1 MNFMRNYG
9 KLIVLFTIIFIIG
22 NGFFSYGEDL
32 NNLNEGNNK
41 VYRFAGDYNHPP
53 YEYVDKNGRFT
64 GFNVDIINAIAEIM
78 NIDVQIIPMSWDN
91 AVWSLDNGEIHG
103 IIGMSQNEDRLKRYK
118 FTSNT
123 VLNEQVI
130 FVHKDTVHVSSI
142 EELAGFRVAYQRGD
156 YNEAVLL
163 RIPNVKRFPKIDQ
176 EEALMALANGEVDAV
191 LGNKLVGI
199 YHLQRNKLTDEIKI
213 VGEPISSVKYGPVVS
228 MDNEELLNILE
239 EGLHLI
245 IENKT
250 YEAIYNKWF
259 GESISNLRLI
269 LDLYKDKLIFGL
281 IILLMSFVFLYM
293 YNKRL
298 QKEVSKRTLELEMAN
313 KNLIEQQKEIYNL
326 AYFDPITSL
335 PNRTYF
341 VEEVNNK
348 FENPDEIVSN
358 FAILF
363 LDIDRFKHINDTLG
377 HNVGDY
383 ILKLLGNRLSK
394 LVKSG
399 DIVARAG
406 GDEFYILMN
415 KYKHIDEVTD
425 LAERI
430 LIDFKSPYIVKD
442 YTLYLTTSIG
452 IVTFPDG
459 GVDTHSLIKNA
470 DLALYKSKGLGGNA
484 YYIYGEELKSEG
496 LERMML
502 LNQLR
507 YAVEYDELVLHY
519 QPQIDI
525 STGEIRGV
533 EALVRWNHPEKGLL
547 YPDDFIPLA
556 EESGFIIQMGE
567 WIIRQACLDG
577 KKWQDE
583 GKEIIVSVNISSKQ
597 FQQDDFVNKVT
608 EIINESGLNPRNLT
622 LEITETIAISDIKH
636 TIEVLNRLRSLGIAV
651 AIDDFGTGYSSLSY
665 LNEMSVNEL
674 KIDRS
679 FIWDIERNDKNK
691 LISNTIIV
699 LAKQLGL
706 RVIAEGVENSEQLY
720 ILKEMN
726 CDIAQGYHFSR
737 PVTKERIDE
746 MILES
751 HAKA

>member
-1 MNFMRNYG
+1 MRNYG

-91 AVWSLDNGEIHG
+91 AVWSLDTGEVDG
-103 IIGMSQNEDRLKRYK
+103 IIGMAQNDSRLERYR
-118 FTSNT
+118 FTSHT
-123 VLNEQVI
+123 LLNEQVI

-163 RIPNVKRFPKIDQ
+163 RISNVKRFPKIDQ

-293 YNKRL
+293 YSKRL

-348 FENPDEIVSN
+348 FENPDEVLSN

-415 KYKHIDEVTD
+415 NYKNIDEVTD

-430 LIDFKSPYIVKD
+430 LADFKSPYIVKD

-470 DLALYKSKGLGGNA
+470 DLALYKSKGLGGNT
-484 YYIYGEELKSEG
+484 YYIYGEEIKSEG

-533 EALVRWNHPEKGLL
+533 EALVRWNHPERGLL
-547 YPDDFIPLA
+547 YPDEFIYLA

-691 LISNTIIV
+691 LIS
-699 LAKQLGL
+699 
-706 RVIAEGVENSEQLY
+706 
-720 ILKEMN
+720 
-726 CDIAQGYHFSR
+726 
-737 PVTKERIDE
+737 
-746 MILES
+746 
-751 HAKA
+751 